1 MRIECFKNKRISKLL
16 KTKDKYIQAGRVLS
30 KKQEEIE
37 QELKKLALQ
46 VQKIK
51 DVVTPLVN
59 EKIKELNLSELD
71 EVAKVSV
78 VGDEIELEVYD
89 VVEEFTKNYLKKKRE
104 QANAQKSNTEGE
116 NKDESSSNL
125 GQGGDNKEGTA
136 ENKEG

>member
-16 KTKDKYIQAGRVLS
+16 KTKDKYIQEGRVLS

-37 QELKKLALQ
+37 VELKKLALQ

-51 DVVTPLVN
+51 DEVTPLVN
-59 EKIKELNLSELD
+59 EKIKEIGLSELD

-78 VGDEIELEVYD
+78 VGDEIEMEIYD

>member
-71 EVAKVSV
+71 EVAKVSLLFSILTLFILCCSFFIV
-78 VGDEIELEVYD
+78 ATLSQVR
-89 VVEEFTKNYLKKKRE
+89 T
-104 QANAQKSNTEGE
+104 
-116 NKDESSSNL
+116 
-125 GQGGDNKEGTA
+125 
-136 ENKEG
+136 